1 MSIHLGHPAGW
12 THAPTQARA
21 AAAVAA
27 PAPEKEKYQARSVA
41 GFELVR
47 DEFVAEYDSQVL
59 TYRHEKT
66 GELTNMSIAGRS
78 RRALMLCLGC
88 RLKPC

>member
-1 MSIHLGHPAGW
+1 MKLPAGW
-12 THAPTQARA
+12 THAPTQTRA

-66 GELTNMSIAGRS
+66 GKLTKMSIAGLSSRS
-78 RRALMLCLGC
+78 LVLCRYC
-88 RLKPC
+88 KLKPC